1 MNLKIYTMYV
11 HQGTTILT
19 FLHNWCLPDRF
30 LKYRQQK
37 NFSIKLGMGTKMQ
50 NLMLSLNP
58 LKKSPKKVRGHKTF
72 AHSNKSQK
80 LNFSLFHC

>member
-1 MNLKIYTMYV
+1 MYV

-19 FLHNWCLPDRF
+19 FLYKWSLPDRF

-37 NFSIKLGMGTKMQ
+37 KISIKLGMGTKMQ

-58 LKKSPKKVRGHKTF
+58 LKNLPKKLEAT
-72 AHSNKSQK
+72 K
-80 LNFSLFHC
+80 LLHTVIKVKNSSFHFFIVNFFS